1 MCSEKKNTIQKK
13 THRIS
18 EKMAEIDGL
27 PIQPAIPNN
36 NPTQNKDTHNI
47 WKDYRKLKT
56 YLILRDKNSEK
67 VLVTTYAWC

>member
-1 MCSEKKNTIQKK
+1 
-13 THRIS
+13 
-18 EKMAEIDGL
+18 MAEIDGL

-56 YLILRDKNSEK
+56 YLILRDKNNEK
-67 VLVTTYAWC
+67 VLIILGVN

>member
-1 MCSEKKNTIQKK
+1 MQKVYNSEKEEHK
-13 THRIS
+13 
-18 EKMAEIDGL
+18 KMAEIDGL

-56 YLILRDKNSEK
+56 YLILRDKNNEK
-67 VLVTTYAWC
+67 VY